1 MKRIKKYNYLYNLPL
16 FIISLSF
23 LLTIAN
29 MIFPISKAI
38 NNTISL
44 IAMGIYSLVVG
55 IKKGLNTEEKAYK
68 EGLKLGLINILI
80 LYILNCLTLHF
91 TLPLKKIIYFLIIAI
106 TTILGSIIGINKKN
120 TQLH

>member
-1 MKRIKKYNYLYNLPL
+1 MKQIKKYNYIYSFPL
-16 FIISLSF
+16 FILILTF
-23 LLTIAN
+23 LLTIIN
-29 MIFPISKAI
+29 IFFTI
-38 NNTISL
+38 NKTTNNIISL
-44 IAMGIYSLVVG
+44 IAILLYSLIVG

-80 LYILNCLTLHF
+80 LYILNCF
-91 TLPLKKIIYFLIIAI
+91 TCNFALPLKKIIYFLVIGI